1 MSNSLAVHVLFRCG
15 KKSGK
20 IDIAMTGM
28 GSALMQMWA
37 LNNTPK
43 SKSCLIF
50 ERESGKL
57 VFATYGTESGFPN
70 VQKGGFN
77 GQTCEDFGISLED
90 LHSFKDDRFDKEDVI

>member
-1 MSNSLAVHVLFRCG
+1 MSNSLAVHVLFRCT

-20 IDIAMTGM
+20 IDTTMTGM

-57 VFATYGTESGFPN
+57 TFASYGTENGFPKIK
-70 VQKGGFN
+70 KGIDCE

-90 LHSFKDDRFDKEDVI
+90 LHSFKDDRFDEEA